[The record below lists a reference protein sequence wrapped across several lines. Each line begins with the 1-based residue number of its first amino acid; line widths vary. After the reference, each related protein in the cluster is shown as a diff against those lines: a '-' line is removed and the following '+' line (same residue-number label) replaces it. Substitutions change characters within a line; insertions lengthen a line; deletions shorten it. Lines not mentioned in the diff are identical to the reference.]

1 MERADSKELIHSPS
15 LKKLSNWQKVAESS
29 FLKEEGS
36 SEFWTLWEKA
46 RVGCFER
53 TASKHVYYLG

>member
-15 LKKLSNWQKVAESS
+15 LKKLSNWQKVEESS

-36 SEFWTLWEKA
+36 SKFWTLWEKA
-46 RVGCFER
+46 GVRCFER
-53 TASKHVYYLG
+53 TALKHVYYLG